1 MTERRPE
8 DQAVREAALDPARS
22 FIVQAPAG
30 SGKTELLTRR
40 FLRLL
45 AVVERPEE
53 IVAITFTRKAAGEMR
68 SRILDALQ
76 LGESLQA
83 PAEAHRR
90 EAWSLARDVLARDRA
105 QHWGLLDNPRRLR
118 IETIDALNAWLAR
131 QLPMSSR
138 LGAAPVVT
146 DNAEPVY
153 QQTARDILLAAGGDE
168 AHAPHAAALL
178 VHLGGRFGQAQAL
191 LVAMLKARD
200 HWLGKIVPRKG
211 MQPSMLRKTLNQAL
225 HNFVEDELRRVHA
238 ELWPEMLDEL
248 AELAAG
254 AAARAPQI
262 DWLEPFAGATSFPAP
277 SAEALPRWRAVAEL
291 LLTKEGQWRKTLNK
305 HQGFPPDAKSEKQ
318 RMRELLQALAE
329 GADPAGLQR
338 VRELPAPAYDAER
351 WAILEHLLALL
362 PVCAAALD
370 VDFAGRG
377 ESDYVGIAQA
387 ALAALGDDRPTD
399 LALALDCRISHLLVD
414 EFQDTSQAQ
423 VELLARLTAGWVP
436 GDGRTLFC
444 VGDPMQSIYR
454 FREADVG
461 RFLRAQR
468 TGIGQVTLQRLRLG
482 VNFRSQA
489 SLVDWVSTSFPD
501 IFPRR
506 EDLSLGAVPF
516 APSVAWHP
524 ALPGPAVNCHAAPPG
539 DSRTEA
545 ARVAGIIAGIRQAAP
560 AASIAVLVR
569 SRSHLAH
576 ITPALKAAAIPFQA
590 VEIEPLAEVPAIRDL
605 EALTRALCHRA
616 DRTAWLAILRAPW
629 CGLPLA
635 ELLAVAG
642 GRHDEIWARL
652 QDPEVL
658 AGLSEDGRARVAR
671 LVVAIAP
678 ALEERGR
685 RPLRRVVEGAWLAL
699 GGPATLERESEL
711 ADARTFLEYLDGRA
725 PHGDLDDPPGL
736 TALLGDLYAAP
747 EAITG
752 TAVQLLTIH
761 KAKGLEFDHVILPG
775 LDRSTGR
782 NEKRLLRWL
791 EQVREEGTELI
802 LAPVERFGD
811 EQDPLHR
818 ALRQLD
824 DRRAQLELDRLLYVA
839 VTRARE
845 RLHLVA
851 RLRPDDP
858 DSGQPPRPRSGTL
871 LERLWPALGD
881 AFLAAREPVGN
892 VPGEGAARPPAK
904 LRRYTADWSPP
915 VPLAAVHWTA
925 AEAEPAAP
933 GAVVEYD
940 WSGREARAVG
950 VAVHRLLQV
959 ISTEG
964 PDAWPEARLRAATP
978 LLRALLSE
986 AGLGRAE
993 LDAALARS
1001 SAVLARTLADA
1012 RGRWLLD
1019 PGHADSSSE
1028 RRISGRLDGRVVQ
1041 GIVDRSFLD
1050 ESGVLWIIDYK
1061 TGRHEG
1067 AELDAFLDREQE
1079 RYRAQLERYAR
1090 MLAARHAG
1098 PIRMGLYFPQLSGWR
1113 EWGAGDPPPDRETP
1127 AGE

>member
-1 MTERRPE
+1 MTERQPE
-8 DQAVREAALDPARS
+8 DQAVRETALDPAQS

-68 SRILDALQ
+68 QRILDALQ
-76 LGESLQA
+76 LGESSQP
-83 PAEAHRR
+83 PADGHRR
-90 EAWSLARDVLARDRA
+90 EAWSLARAALARDRA
-105 QHWGLLDNPRRLR
+105 LHWDLLDNPRRLR
-118 IETIDALNAWLAR
+118 VETIDALNAWLAR

-138 LGAAPVVT
+138 LGAAPVVA
-146 DNAEPVY
+146 DDAEPVY
-153 QQTARDILLAAGGDE
+153 RRTARDILLAAGGDE
-168 AHAPHAAALL
+168 PHAPHAAALL
-178 VHLGGRFGQAQAL
+178 VHMGGRFAQAQAL
-191 LVAMLKARD
+191 LVTMLKARD
-200 HWLGKIVPRKG
+200 HWLGKIVPRHG
-211 MQPSMLRKTLNQAL
+211 LQPSALRATLDRAL
-225 HNFVEDELRRVHA
+225 RNFVEDELRRVHA

-248 AELAAG
+248 AELAAR

-262 DWLEPFAGATSFPAP
+262 EWLGPLAGATSFPAP
-277 SAEALPRWRAVAEL
+277 SAAALPQWRALAEL
-291 LLTKEGQWRKTLNK
+291 LLTAKGEWRKALNK
-305 HQGFPPDAKSEKQ
+305 NQGFPPEARADKQ
-318 RMRELLQALAE
+318 RMGELLQALAE

-338 VRELPAPAYDAER
+338 ARELPEPAYDEER
-351 WAILEHLLALL
+351 WTILEHLLALL

-370 VDFAGRG
+370 LGFAARG
-377 ESDYVGIAQA
+377 DSDYVGIAHA
-387 ALAALGDDRPTD
+387 ALAALGDDEPTD

-423 VELLARLTAGWVP
+423 VELLQRLTAGWVP

-461 RFLRAQR
+461 RFLKAQR
-468 TGIGQVTLQRLRLG
+468 TGVGQVALRRLRLS

-489 SLVDWVSTSFPD
+489 SLVEWVSTTFPD

-516 APSVAWHP
+516 APSVPWHD
-524 ALPGPAVNCHAAPPG
+524 ALSGPAINCHSATGG
-539 DSRTEA
+539 DSRAEA
-545 ARVAGIIAGIRQAAP
+545 ARVAEIIAGIRRETP
-560 AASIAVLVR
+560 YASIAVLVR

-590 VEIEPLAEVPAIRDL
+590 VEIEPLATVPAIRDL

-629 CGLPLA
+629 CGLLLA
-635 ELLAVAG
+635 DLLAVAG
-642 GRHDEIWARL
+642 NRRDDIWPRL
-652 QDPEVL
+652 QDPVVL
-658 AGLSEDGRARVAR
+658 GAMSENGRTRVGR
-671 LVVAIAP
+671 LVEALAP

-699 GGPATLERESEL
+699 GGPAALERESEL
-711 ADARTFLEYLDGRA
+711 ADARAFLEYLDGHA
-725 PHGDLDDPPGL
+725 PHGDLDDPPAL
-736 TALLGDLYAAP
+736 AALLGNLYAAP
-747 EAITG
+747 ETVAG

-775 LDRSTGR
+775 LDRTSGR

-791 EQVREEGTELI
+791 EQVREEGTELV
-802 LAPVERFGD
+802 LAPVERYGD

-824 DRRAQLELDRLLYVA
+824 DRRALLELDRLLYVA

-851 RLRPDDP
+851 RIKPDDP
-858 DSGQPPRPRSGTL
+858 ETGQPPQPRNGTSL
-871 LERLWPALGD
+871 ARLWPALGG
-881 AFLAAREPVGN
+881 AFLAARATAGDPQSEA
-892 VPGEGAARPPAK
+892 EARPPAV
-904 LRRYTADWSPP
+904 LRRHASDWSPP
-915 VPLAAVHWTA
+915 PPPASVRWTVR
-925 AEAEPAAP
+925 EPEPAAP

-959 ISTEG
+959 ISAEG
-964 PDAWPEARLRAATP
+964 PDAWPAARLRAAAP
-978 LLRALLSE
+978 LLHALLRE
-986 AGLGRAE
+986 AGLGRGE
-993 LDAALARS
+993 LDTALERCTAALAN
-1001 SAVLARTLADA
+1001 TLADA

-1019 PGHADSSSE
+1019 PTHACDASE

-1050 ESGVLWIIDYK
+1050 HTGVLWIVDYK

-1067 AELDAFLDREQE
+1067 AELEAFLDQEQA
-1079 RYRAQLERYAR
+1079 RYRTQLERYAR
-1090 MLAARHAG
+1090 LLAGRHPG
-1098 PIRMGLYFPQLSGWR
+1098 PIRMGLYFPQHAGWR
-1113 EWGAGDPPPDRETP
+1113 EWGMGDPP
-1127 AGE
+1127 AA

>member
-1 MTERRPE
+1 MTERQPE
-8 DQAVREAALDPARS
+8 DQAVRVTALDPAQS

-68 SRILDALQ
+68 QRVLDALQ
-76 LGESLQA
+76 LGESPQP
-83 PAEAHRR
+83 PADGHRR
-90 EAWSLARDVLARDRA
+90 EAWSLARAALEHDRA
-105 QHWGLLDNPRRLR
+105 LRWGLLDNPRRLR

-138 LGAAPVVT
+138 LGAAPVVA
-146 DNAEPVY
+146 DDAEPVY
-153 QQTARDILLAAGGDE
+153 RRTARDILLAAGGDE
-168 AHAPHAAALL
+168 PHAPHAAALL
-178 VHLGGRFGQAQAL
+178 VHLGGRFAQAQAL
-191 LVAMLKARD
+191 LVTMLQARD
-200 HWLGKIVPRKG
+200 HWLGKIVPRHG
-211 MQPSMLRKTLNQAL
+211 MQPSALRNTLDRAL
-225 HNFVEDELRRVHA
+225 RNFVEDELRRVHA

-248 AELAAG
+248 AELAAR
-254 AAARAPQI
+254 AAARAPDI
-262 DWLEPFAGATSFPAP
+262 EWLAPFAGATSFPAP
-277 SAEALPRWRAVAEL
+277 NAAALPRWRTVAEL
-291 LLTKEGQWRKTLNK
+291 LLTARGEWRKALNK
-305 HQGFPPDAKSEKQ
+305 NQGFPPEAKADKQ
-318 RMRELLQALAE
+318 RMGELLQALAE

-338 VRELPAPAYDAER
+338 IRELPAPAYDEER

-370 VDFAGRG
+370 LGFAARG
-377 ESDYVGIAQA
+377 ESDYVGIAHA
-387 ALAALGDDRPTD
+387 ALAALGDDEPTD

-423 VELLARLTAGWVP
+423 VELLQRLTAGWAE
-436 GDGRTLFC
+436 GDGRTVFC

-461 RFLRAQR
+461 RFLKAQR
-468 TGIGQVTLQRLRLG
+468 TGIGQVALRRLRLS

-489 SLVDWVSTSFPD
+489 ALVEWVSAAFPD
-501 IFPRR
+501 IFPQR

-516 APSVAWHP
+516 APSVPWHP
-524 ALPGPAVNCHAAPPG
+524 ALSGPAVNCHSAPGG
-539 DSRTEA
+539 DARAEA
-545 ARVAGIIAGIRQAAP
+545 ADVAEVIADIRRTAP
-560 AASIAVLVR
+560 GASIAVLVR
-569 SRSHLAH
+569 SRAHLAH
-576 ITPALKAAAIPFQA
+576 ITPALKAASIPFQA
-590 VEIEPLAEVPAIRDL
+590 VEIEPLAAVPAIRDL
-605 EALTRALCHRA
+605 EALTRALCHLA

-629 CGLPLA
+629 CGL
-635 ELLAVAG
+635 LLADLLKVAG
-642 GRHDEIWARL
+642 SRRDEIWARL
-652 QDPEVL
+652 QDPAVL
-658 AGLSEDGRARVAR
+658 GALSEDGRARAAR
-671 LVVAIAP
+671 LVKAIAP
-678 ALEERGR
+678 ALEARGR

-699 GGPATLERESEL
+699 GGPAAAEGESEL

-725 PHGDLDDPPGL
+725 LHGDLDDPPGL

-747 EAITG
+747 ATVTG
-752 TAVQLLTIH
+752 AAVQLLTVH

-775 LDRSTGR
+775 LDRASGR

-802 LAPVERFGD
+802 LAPVERFGA
-811 EQDPLHR
+811 EQDSLHR

-824 DRRAQLELDRLLYVA
+824 DRRALLELDRLLYVA

-851 RLRPDDP
+851 RIGPDDP
-858 DSGQPPRPRSGTL
+858 ETGQPPQPRSGTL
-871 LERLWPALGD
+871 LARLWPALGD
-881 AFLAAREPVGN
+881 AFLAAR
-892 VPGEGAARPPAK
+892 GAAGDSPGDAASRPPAM
-904 LRRYTADWSPP
+904 LRRVVSAWSPP
-915 VPLAAVHWTA
+915 LPPAAVRWTVR
-925 AEAEPAAP
+925 EPEPAAP
-933 GAVVEYD
+933 GTVVEYD

-964 PDAWPEARLRAATP
+964 PGAWPEARLCAAAP
-978 LLRALLSE
+978 LLRSLLSE

-993 LDAALARS
+993 LDAALTRCTA
-1001 SAVLARTLADA
+1001 ALTGTLADA

-1019 PGHADSSSE
+1019 PTHADSASE
-1028 RRISGRLDGRVVQ
+1028 RRISGWLDGRVVQ
-1041 GIVDRSFLD
+1041 GIVDRSFRD
-1050 ESGVLWIIDYK
+1050 EAGVLWIVDYK

-1067 AELDAFLDREQE
+1067 AALGKFLDRERE

-1090 MLAARHAG
+1090 LLAGRHPG
-1098 PIRMGLYFPQLSGWR
+1098 PIRMGLYFPQHAGWR
-1113 EWGAGDPPPDRETP
+1113 EWGMGDPPPAEESID
-1127 AGE
+1127 